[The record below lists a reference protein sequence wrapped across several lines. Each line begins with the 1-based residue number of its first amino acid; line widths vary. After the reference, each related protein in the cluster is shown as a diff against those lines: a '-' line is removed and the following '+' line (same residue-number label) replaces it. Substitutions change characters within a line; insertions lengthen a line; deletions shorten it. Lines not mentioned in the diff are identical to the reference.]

1 MVTIYEKYLSFR
13 SLADVYQ
20 SNRHC
25 QILPESKLIITY
37 DNNGDI
43 NLNLYLIPYEEYFIN
58 SFRPDLLIRYEGAY
72 AARATNESGLEKD
85 STYQL
90 DLNDLILSS
99 MTSYI
104 YSPIPSTVD
113 INSNP
118 HSGFGYYFKI
128 KSDPDLN
135 IYFPC
140 CGTISI

>member
-20 SNRHC
+20 SNKHC

-58 SFRPDLLIRYEGAY
+58 SFRPNLLIRYEGSY
-72 AARATNESGLEKD
+72 AARATSEFSLGKD

-104 YSPIPSTVD
+104 YDPIPTTIE
-113 INSNP
+113 INNNS
-118 HSGFGYYFKI
+118 HTGLGYYFKT

-135 IYFPC
+135 IYFPY
-140 CGTISI
+140 CGNC